1 MGVRPDAQVSHVI
14 WDIGPGVQSS
24 GGDDNNVSLMDL
36 TASATPRLAGGS
48 RADNVSTG

>member
-14 WDIGPGVQSS
+14 WNVGPGVQDS
-24 GGDDNNVSLMDL
+24 GGDDDNVSLMDL